1 MGTIN
6 TRDKIDVEKKR
17 LEEERLKKQKE
28 ERSIQFSEKLVLLA
42 EKTVEFENE
51 FGVDSPF
58 TIVLSAFFDAALQ
71 MQAMMKQLDAINL
84 AVDCL
89 GDAITFLDNALEYEN
104 GIYEKSL
111 ESDHGFFARRRAK
124 RLRKKAMRKNYGRIM
139 QIFDNMTMNYKLIVD
154 MSTWMGKLSGKM
166 SKSMNKLNKIKR
178 TNSSG
183 ATVACTNGAR
193 EFLAKRGADV
203 ESTDGSSAPAAPAAP
218 ASKPNVSAPPA
229 GGSGLEGL

>member
-1 MGTIN
+1 MGNLN
-6 TRDKIDVEKKR
+6 TKTEIERKKKE
-17 LEEERLKKQKE
+17 LEEQRLKKEKE
-28 ERSIQFSEKLVLLA
+28 QRSIQFSEKLVMLA

-124 RLRKKAMRKNYGRIM
+124 RLRKRAMRNNYGRIM

-193 EFLAKRGADV
+193 EFLAKRGVDTA
-203 ESTDGSSAPAAPAAP
+203 ENGTSAPASPDAPV
-218 ASKPNVSAPPA
+218 SKPDASTPPA